1 MYIQLLYIIFVPKM
15 KDSSNTYCSCLFYS
29 ANALARAITKMAEE
43 AFAVTGLA
51 PSYAFLLMTVNMR
64 PGIQPKELSAFMQ
77 LAPSTV
83 TRLLE
88 KMEYRKLVKREPLGK
103 AIAVYSTPEGMALQD
118 ALVAAWNSLYQR
130 YAGLLG
136 ESPARALTAQVYEA
150 YEKLQAG

>member
-1 MYIQLLYIIFVPKM
+1 MYIQLFYIIFASKM
-15 KDSSNTYCSCLFYS
+15 KDGLNPYCACLFYS

-64 PGIQPKELSAFMQ
+64 PGIQPKELSSFMQ

-88 KMEYRKLVKREPLGK
+88 KMEYRKLVKREPVGK

-118 ALVAAWNSLYQR
+118 ALITAWNNLYQR

-136 ESPARALTAQVYEA
+136 EAPARALTTQAYEA